1 MSPSAA
7 ADISRFAVNLGEGIE
22 SDMME
27 VKSGKEES
35 VEFIVTVA
43 VVVVVQHGVEGRGEV
58 MFGIGS
64 MLIYPGTEETGPIT
78 IPVSEVLGHGGVGE
92 GGREFVGAT
101 GGVVGADGGTGRGGG
116 AIEGRLVG
124 SALVDH
130 VSLDNMGYGNRVAE
144 LGRHGHGGEGKVG
157 SSLKDCS
164 VVAHGVVGRAGR

>member
-7 ADISRFAVNLGEGIE
+7 ADISRFAVNLGDGIE
-22 SDMME
+22 GDMME

-43 VVVVVQHGVEGRGEV
+43 VVVVVPHGVEGRDEV
-58 MFGIGS
+58 MSGIGS
-64 MLIYPGTEETGPIT
+64 MLIDQGTEETDPIT
-78 IPVSEVLGHGGVGE
+78 ILVSEVLGHEGVGE

-101 GGVVGADGGTGRGGG
+101 GGVVGAEGADGGTGRGGG

-144 LGRHGHGGEGKVG
+144 LGRHGHGGEE
-157 SSLKDCS
+157 
-164 VVAHGVVGRAGR
+164 